1 MIGQRLGHYR
11 IVEKIAAGRMV
22 EVYRSHDEQ
31 LDRDVALKVLHLG
44 MLRDKP
50 ARKQFHKEV
59 VTLAKLNHPNI
70 ETVFEFGTQDRVDY
84 LIMELIPGTA
94 LSEWLK
100 GGPLPEEETV
110 RLGTQIA
117 HGLVAAHE
125 QGVVHRDLK
134 PGNLMVTPDGRLKI
148 LDFGLA
154 RLLRPT
160 QAVDVRQSITA
171 DTGTLTGTVPY
182 MSPEQL
188 RGEHAD
194 ARSDIYAAGAVLYE
208 AATGRRPFPQTHGPT
223 LVGAILNQK
232 PEPPSSVNRQLTLG
246 IGTVIL
252 KALEKERQARY
263 QSAAELRAAL
273 ETLSAT
279 RVGIEAIL

>member
-11 IVEKIAAGRMV
+11 IVEKIGTGRMV
-22 EVYRSHDEQ
+22 EVYRSHDEH
-31 LDRDVALKVLHLG
+31 LDRDVALKVLPRG
-44 MLRDKP
+44 TLRDKP
-50 ARKQFHKEV
+50 ARKQLHKEAL
-59 VTLAKLNHPNI
+59 TLAKLNHPNI
-70 ETVFEFGTQDRVDY
+70 ETVFEFGTQDMVDY
-84 LIMELIPGTA
+84 LVMELIPGTA

-148 LDFGLA
+148 LDFGLS

-171 DTGTLTGTVPY
+171 DTVTLTGTVPY

-223 LVGAILNQK
+223 LMGAILNQK
-232 PEPPSSVNRQLTLG
+232 PEPPSSVNR
-246 IGTVIL
+246 
-252 KALEKERQARY
+252 K
-263 QSAAELRAAL
+263 
-273 ETLSAT
+273 
-279 RVGIEAIL
+279 

>member
-11 IVEKIAAGRMV
+11 IVEKIGAGGMV

-31 LDRDVALKVLHLG
+31 LDRDVALKVLLRG
-44 MLRDKP
+44 TLRDEEE
-50 ARKQFHKEV
+50 RKQFRKEAL
-59 VTLAKLNHPNI
+59 TLAKLNHPNI
-70 ETVFEFGTQDRVDY
+70 ETIFEFGTQDRVDY
-84 LIMELIPGTA
+84 LAMELIPGTT
-94 LSEWLK
+94 LSETLK
-100 GGPLPEEETV
+100 GGPLPEHETV
-110 RLGTQIA
+110 RLGTQFA

-154 RLLRPT
+154 RLLRPVL
-160 QAVDVRQSITA
+160 AVGVGQSVTTVTA
-171 DTGTLTGTVPY
+171 TLTRTVPY
-182 MSPEQL
+182 LSPEQL

-194 ARSDIYAAGAVLYE
+194 ARSDVYAAGAVLYE

-223 LVGAILNQK
+223 LVGAILHQK
-232 PEPPSSVNRQLTLG
+232 PEPPSWVNRQLTLG
-246 IGTVIL
+246 IETVIL
-252 KALEKERQARY
+252 RALEKDRQARY

-273 ETLSAT
+273 ETLST
-279 RVGIEAIL
+279 TTSQN